1 MRNKNIIELLD
12 NLARTDTELARLKN
26 KKLNTREQQ
35 KAQELTKEFYKIFN
49 IEDFT
54 NKIKTIINN

>member
-1 MRNKNIIELLD
+1 MKSLEELLIEL
-12 NLARTDTELARLKN
+12 AKTDAELARLKN
-26 KKLNTREQQ
+26 KKLNAREQQ

>member
-1 MRNKNIIELLD
+1 MKSLEELLIEL
-12 NLARTDTELARLKN
+12 AKTAAELARLKN